1 MNNNDIDL
9 EGETS
14 DFSMTDVYKVL
25 RYLPNSKVDRQ
36 LPVDFS
42 ESFFV
47 DGTSA
52 VFPTIHGDFN
62 GSDLVQVFLNC
73 HGVNVDV
80 SQLVLGFSPLLN
92 GNVKVLS
99 LNSTSNVLDISND
112 TMVQFRIDE
121 NYRASDKSRLLT
133 GIESITLNFG
143 ADATGVEI
151 QNIFIKTIDY
161 TYTIDD
167 LKIALENGEAYVL
180 RRLNEKTQ
188 ELKGYKKIP
197 KLLKQYIYMAAGA
210 YAWLTRWE
218 YEAKPMKEPKSES
231 NNYADRLFAQVDDA
245 ITKYLS
251 NIENNRNE
259 EYLNLDHVTT
269 APITWGIR

>member
-1 MNNNDIDL
+1 MNNINL
-9 EGETS
+9 EEETS
-14 DFSMTDVYKVL
+14 NFSMSDVYKVL

-42 ESFFV
+42 KSVFV
-47 DGTSA
+47 DGDCV

-73 HGVNVDV
+73 HDVNVDAT
-80 SQLVLGFSPLLN
+80 SLVLGFSPLLN

-99 LNSTSNVLDISND
+99 LNTTVRELDKSND
-112 TMVQFRIDE
+112 TMVQFKIDE
-121 NYRASDKSRLLT
+121 NFRASDKSRLLT

-143 ADATGVEI
+143 EDATGVEI

-167 LKIALENGEAYVL
+167 LKTALQNGEGYVL

-188 ELKGYKKIP
+188 ELKGYKNIP

-269 APITWGIR
+269 AEITWGIR